1 MMRATPLGT
10 YTKGTKAK
18 ADYLLEKSVPVQADY
33 YLNGADGKSGE
44 PCGRW
49 LGAGAEELELTDGVV
64 MPNQLHGIMKGY
76 DPREYDPS
84 KKDNE
89 GLVQRPGPHLV
100 AGVDCTISF
109 PKELSMAVA
118 LETPERRALI
128 LKITN
133 EAINQAVSEIE
144 KGVVC
149 RRGHNGRE
157 TEPVAGLF
165 VSVFEHM
172 TSRVPKFNI
181 SKGVE
186 RVSKAMGDVPD
197 MHLHY
202 HVLVSGTCLRQDGSY
217 GAMDNMS
224 LFDIQKKIGA
234 MVRANVCSRLRDE
247 LGYEI
252 IPGKGDTFGIAGF
265 SDEMVRHFSKRQAVI
280 QEWMKLHKD
289 ELDAKG
295 LTGKAAE
302 EYALTKTRKTKDS
315 VNRPALFAEWQEE
328 AKREF
333 GIDAKWMERLR
344 RKQKTPEKL
353 DLQKLIDKA
362 ANGESAF
369 PLRKLETALYQE
381 AQTRDLDVPQM
392 LDDLLKGDDLVLMK
406 NAKDGEMFVARRE
419 LFEMERY
426 IGNLV
431 VERRHDARHR
441 TDADKTAAIADGFA
455 QASRE
460 KLAKKGITFNEKIW
474 VNQRKAV
481 VDLTTKTG
489 QFAVLKGYAGAGKTT
504 VMTCVR
510 QVYESEG
517 YQMLGCALAGKA
529 AENLQK
535 EAGIKSDTLAGL
547 LAKIE
552 HGSVKLHAKNVVVV
566 DEAGMVDSKLM
577 HGLVKACTESGAK
590 LITLGEAEQLQPVG
604 AGGVF
609 RMMEKLLAEKAADSA
624 GVQVLDDITRQ
635 KDKRLTDAILAI
647 RRGDGAEGL
656 RIMEQDLGCVRRV
669 ADRTAAMEMM
679 VKDWFEAKY
688 PDSHE
693 KKAGKGVE
701 YQEKLMIAGT
711 RAEIKELN
719 GIARGLRRKAGELTG
734 KDIELDVRPGDGAAR
749 QTRSFAVGDRIAFF
763 KKDGKLGEPPFK
775 KMTKQEFR
783 GMDDRN
789 WSKLNS
795 AQKQSWMK
803 QRKAFFDQKRQE
815 DKERIKG
822 VQNGAFAEIVKIKK
836 SLFGKSA
843 VITARMDDGREITF
857 DTGTKIEFVPAKFRS
872 NPLAMLK
879 ITKYDAIDHAYAVTG
894 HKSQGQTVEKAFFL
908 PSPSMAS
915 REWTYV
921 GASRTRGE
929 TRLYVPEEQYK
940 GLAKQI
946 SRSRM
951 KGTTLDY
958 DVVDKSGLQQGNI
971 DLDELISKTTA
982 GRYDKKIETIGQA
995 IAWGNGDD
1003 IRRLIAENPKTLDA
1017 IRAVDEKGNTLLHLA
1032 CYKKNADAVAA
1043 LIEAG
1048 ATVDVANHLGI
1059 TPLMDAVRSKDA
1071 DAVAL
1076 LVQHGADPLRASK
1089 AGDTPIRFASDIERK
1104 SGEIVEKAK
1113 AEEAVLRHQVGQ
1125 TATESEK
1132 NEILGRLASLESIR
1146 TNADKERS
1154 ASASMVAVFGR
1165 DKQISLE
1172 KAIEFR
1178 SNPVIREIL
1187 ADPQRREQVS
1197 QPTANGKTP
1206 LHLAAAKGNAWA
1218 VKELLAAGADSKAVD
1233 GYGSSALMSAVR
1245 AKNPEIVK
1253 MLVAAGSDPTA
1264 KDGKGRDTVRI
1275 ARAVVR
1281 QTMEEV
1287 QSKPGETKSLL
1298 RAKETLEAVDPE
1310 FREYLARVE
1319 KQREDAAKV
1328 QQQPKPERKPVLVP
1342 KKKEQMP
1349 TPAPAKRKDDHEME
1363 M

>member
-1 MMRATPLGT
+1 MRATPLGT

-33 YLNGADGKSGE
+33 YLNGADGKTGE

-64 MPNQLHGIMKGY
+64 MPNQLHGIMQGY
-76 DPREYDPS
+76 DPREYDPT
-84 KKDNE
+84 KEDNE

-133 EAINQAVSEIE
+133 ESINQAVSEIE

-186 RVSKAMGDVPD
+186 QVRMVMGDVPD

-289 ELDAKG
+289 ELDTKG

-328 AKREF
+328 ARREF
-333 GIDAKWMERLR
+333 GIDAKWIERLR

-353 DLQKLIDKA
+353 DIAKLIDKA

-369 PLRKLETALYQE
+369 PLRKLETVLYQE
-381 AQTRDLDVPQM
+381 AQVRDLNVPQM

-406 NAKDGEMFVARRE
+406 NAKDGEMFVSRRE

-460 KLAKKGITFNEKIW
+460 KLAKKGIQFNEKIW

-489 QFAVLKGYAGAGKTT
+489 QVAVLKGYAGAGKTT

-510 QVYESEG
+510 QVYEAEG
-517 YQMLGCALAGKA
+517 YQLIGCSLSGKA
-529 AENLQK
+529 AENLQM

-552 HGSVKLHAKNVVVV
+552 HGSVKLHSKSIVVV

-577 HGLVKACTESGAK
+577 YGLVKACSESGAK
-590 LITLGEAEQLQPVG
+590 LITLGEAEQLQPIG

-635 KDKRLTDAILAI
+635 KDKRLTEAVLAF
-647 RRGDGAEGL
+647 RRGDGTDGL
-656 RIMEQDLGCVRRV
+656 KIMEELNCVFRQP
-669 ADRTAAMEMM
+669 DRESTLRLM
-679 VKDWFEAKY
+679 VGDWFKAKY
-688 PDSHE
+688 SDSYD
-693 KKAGKGVE
+693 KKAGKNIE
-701 YQEKLMIAGT
+701 YQEKLMIVGT
-711 RAEIKELN
+711 RSEMREAN
-719 GIARGLRRKAGELTG
+719 QIARELRRASGELMG
-734 KDIELDVRPGDGAAR
+734 KDVEIDVRPGDGAAR
-749 QTRSFAVGDRIAFF
+749 QTRSFAVGDRIGFF
-763 KKDGKLGEPPFK
+763 SKNAKLGEPTFK

-789 WSKLNS
+789 WSKLSS
-795 AQKQSWMK
+795 AQKQAWMK
-803 QRKAFFDQKRQE
+803 QRKEYFDQKRQE

-894 HKSQGQTVEKAFFL
+894 HKSQGQTVEMAFFL

-958 DVVDKSGLQQGNI
+958 DMVDKAELQQGNI
-971 DLDELISKTTA
+971 DLEELVSKTTA

-1003 IRRLIAENPKTLDA
+1003 IRRLIAENPKNLDA
-1017 IRAVDEKGNTLLHLA
+1017 IRSVDEKGNTLLHLA

-1076 LVQHGADPLRASK
+1076 LVQHGADPFRASK

-1104 SGEIVEKAK
+1104 SSEIVEKAT
-1113 AEEAVLRHQVGQ
+1113 AEEAVLRQQVGQ
-1125 TATESEK
+1125 TATEAEK
-1132 NEILGRLASLESIR
+1132 NEILGRLASLEATR

-1178 SNPVIREIL
+1178 SNPVIRQIL

-1197 QPTANGKTP
+1197 HPTANGKTP

-1218 VKELLAAGADSKAVD
+1218 VKELLTAGADAKAVD
-1233 GYGSSALMSAVR
+1233 GYGSTALMSAVR

-1253 MLVAAGSDPTA
+1253 LLIAAGSDPTA
-1264 KDGKGRDTVRI
+1264 KDGKGRDAVRV
-1275 ARAVVR
+1275 ARAAVR
-1281 QTMEEV
+1281 QTMEEF
-1287 QSKPGETKSLL
+1287 QSKPGDTKSLL
-1298 RAKETLEAVDPE
+1298 RARETLEAVDPE
-1310 FREYLARVE
+1310 FREYLERVE
-1319 KQREDAAKV
+1319 KQREEAAKA
-1328 QQQPKPERKPVLVP
+1328 QQKQPKPERKPVLVP
-1342 KKKEQMP
+1342 KKKEQQKQP
-1349 TPAPAKRKDDHEME
+1349 PAKRKDEHEME
-1363 M
+1363 I

>member
-1 MMRATPLGT
+1 MMTCAALGK
-10 YTKGTKAK
+10 YSRDKGTKAK
-18 ADYLLEKSVPVQADY
+18 IDYLLEKTVPVQADY
-33 YLNGADGKSGE
+33 FLNGADGINGE

-49 LGAGAEELELTDGVV
+49 VGAGVEELGLDGPV
-64 MPNQLHGIMKGY
+64 MPNQLHGILQGY

-84 KKDNE
+84 KENNE
-89 GLVQRPGPHLV
+89 GLVERPGGHLV
-100 AGVDCTISF
+100 AGVECLFTI
-109 PKELSMAVA
+109 PKTVSMAVA
-118 LETPERRALI
+118 LETPERRALL
-128 LKITN
+128 LKIMN
-133 EAINQAVSEIE
+133 ESLDETLKEME
-144 KGVVC
+144 KGLVC
-149 RRGHNGRE
+149 RRGHNGKDS
-157 TEPVAGLF
+157 EPIAGAF
-165 VSVFEHM
+165 VSVFEHL
-172 TSRVPKFNI
+172 TSRD
-181 SKGVE
+181 
-186 RVSKAMGDVPD
+186 GDP
-197 MHLHY
+197 
-202 HVLVSGTCLRQDGSY
+202 HVHFHTIFSGTCLRQDGSF
-217 GAMDNMS
+217 GAMVNTS
-224 LFDIQKKIGA
+224 LFDMQKQAGA
-234 MVRANVCSRLRDE
+234 KFRARLCSRLRNE
-247 LGYEI
+247 VGYEI
-252 IPGKGDTFGIAGF
+252 LPGKSDTFEIAGF
-265 SDEMVRHFSKRQAVI
+265 DEKACQHFSKRNTAI
-280 QEWMKLHKD
+280 QEWLKEHSD
-289 ELDAKG
+289 ELAKKG
-295 LTGKAAE
+295 LSGKDAE
-302 EYALTKTRKTKDS
+302 EYAWRQTRKTKES

-333 GIDAKWMERLR
+333 GIDSKWMERLR

-353 DLQKLIDKA
+353 DIAKLIDRA

-369 PLRKLETALYQE
+369 PLRKLETVLYQE
-381 AQTRDLDVPQM
+381 AQVRDLNVPQM

-406 NAKDGEMFVARRE
+406 NAKDGEMFVAKRE

-474 VNQRKAV
+474 LNQRKAV

-489 QFAVLKGYAGAGKTT
+489 QVAVLKGYAGAGKTT

-510 QVYESEG
+510 QVYEAEG
-517 YQMLGCALAGKA
+517 YQLIGCSLSGKA

-552 HGSVKLHAKNVVVV
+552 HGSVKLHAKSIVVV

-577 HGLVKACTESGAK
+577 YGLVKACSESGAK
-590 LITLGEAEQLQPVG
+590 LITLGEAEQLQPIG

-624 GVQVLDDITRQ
+624 GVQVLSDITRQ

-656 RIMEQDLGCVRRV
+656 KVMEELNCVFRQP
-669 ADRTAAMEMM
+669 DRESTIKLM
-679 VKDWFEAKY
+679 VGDWFKAKY
-688 PDSHE
+688 SDSHD
-693 KKAGKGVE
+693 KKAGKNIE
-701 YQEKLMIAGT
+701 YQEKLIIVGT
-711 RAEIKELN
+711 RSEMREAN
-719 GIARGLRRKAGELTG
+719 QIARGLRRKAGELTG
-734 KDIELDVRPGDGAAR
+734 KDVEIDVRPGDGAAR
-749 QTRSFAVGDRIAFF
+749 QTRSFAVGDRIGFF
-763 KKDGKLGEPPFK
+763 SKNAKLGEPPFK

-789 WSKLNS
+789 WAKLSS
-795 AQKQSWMK
+795 AQKQAWMK
-803 QRKAFFDQKRQE
+803 QRKEFFDQKRQE
-815 DKERIKG
+815 DQKRIKG
-822 VQNGAFAEIVKIKK
+822 VQNGAYAEIVKIKK

-857 DTGTKIEFVPAKFRS
+857 DTGTKIEFVPAKFRK

-879 ITKYDAIDHAYAVTG
+879 ITKYDAIDHAYAITG

-908 PSPSMAS
+908 PSAAMLS
-915 REWTYV
+915 REWGYV
-921 GASRTRGE
+921 SDSRSRDE

-940 GLAKQI
+940 DLAKQF

-951 KGTTLDY
+951 KGTTADY
-958 DVVDKSGLQQGNI
+958 DLVDKSALQNGSIN
-971 DLDELISKTTA
+971 LEELISKTSA

-1003 IRRLIAENPKTLDA
+1003 IRRLIAENPKHLDA

-1076 LVQHGADPLRASK
+1076 LVLHGADPFRASK

-1104 SGEIVEKAK
+1104 SSEIVEKAT
-1113 AEEAVLRHQVGQ
+1113 AEEAVLRQQVGQ
-1125 TATESEK
+1125 TATETEK
-1132 NEILGRLASLESIR
+1132 NEILGRLASLEATR

-1154 ASASMVAVFGR
+1154 ASSSMVAVFGR

-1218 VKELLAAGADSKAVD
+1218 VKELLTAGADAKAVD

-1281 QTMEEV
+1281 QTMEEA
-1287 QSKPGETKSLL
+1287 QSTTGDTKSLL

-1319 KQREDAAKV
+1319 KQREEAAKA

-1342 KKKEQMP
+1342 KKKEQQQKQP
-1349 TPAPAKRKDDHEME
+1349 PAKRKDDHEME
-1363 M
+1363 I